1 MLNKEY
7 LKRLILYQFGTLKN
21 FSNEMGLSE
30 KTIYCWLSET
40 GTGSIPMKKLELIL
54 SKIEIEIDKDKL
66 FILERN

>member
-40 GTGSIPMKKLELIL
+40 GSIPMKKLELIL
-54 SKIEIEIDKDKL
+54 SKIEIEIDKNKL
-66 FILERN
+66 FNLERN

>member
-7 LKRLILYQFGTLKN
+7 LKRLILYKFGTLKN

-40 GTGSIPMKKLELIL
+40 GSIPIKKLELIL
-54 SKIEIEIDKDKL
+54 NKIEIEIDKDKL
-66 FILERN
+66 FNLERN

>member
-30 KTIYCWLSET
+30 KTIYCWFSE
-40 GTGSIPMKKLELIL
+40 TGSIPIKKLELIL
-54 SKIEIEIDKDKL
+54 SKISIEIEIDKL
-66 FILERN
+66 FKLERN

>member
-7 LKRLILYQFGTLKN
+7 LKRLILYQFGTFKN
-21 FSNEMGLSE
+21 FSNEMGVSE
-30 KTIYCWLSET
+30 KTSYVWFSDV
-40 GTGSIPMKKLELIL
+40 GNIPLKRLELIL